1 MDRMLQQQL
10 QDPPQQQIHGA
21 ILATGTNHY
30 KGKQHLSI
38 LETQMFLQGLQAT
51 P

>member
-10 QDPPQQQIHGA
+10 RDPPQQQIRGA
-21 ILATGTNHY
+21 TLATGTNHRE
-30 KGKQHLSI
+30 GKRHLSM
-38 LETQMFLQGLQAT
+38 LETRMFLQGLQAT